1 MTDIHS
7 QEAEWAVLG
16 GLMLDNLAIGYV
28 LDAVGTHDFHSR
40 NHRMMFDA
48 ILRLDEKGE
57 PFDAVS
63 IAAELD
69 RMGELD
75 NVGGLQALG
84 NMVANTP
91 SSSNIKTYARVVR
104 EKSLERQ
111 LAHAASEIMDIAHG
125 GNMTPQEKI
134 DKAGGLLLELSDDK
148 SENGPKRVR
157 ESLPAWLVELD
168 ERFNN
173 GGDIVGLST
182 GYDDLDTKLNGLNN
196 SDLIIVA
203 GRPSMGKSTFAVNL
217 AENAAING
225 KPVAIFS
232 LEMPTVQLINR
243 MVSSIGRVSH
253 ESIRTGKVGHDDW
266 SRITVA
272 TSRIQDA
279 PIFIDDTPALSISEL
294 RNRARRLKK
303 QDGIGLLVVDYIQLM
318 KAPGSDNRTNEIGNI
333 SRGLKQIA
341 KELDIPVVALSQLS
355 RGVEQ
360 RQDRRPIMSDLRE
373 SGDIE
378 QDADIVIM
386 LYRDEVYNEESADK
400 GTAEILVRKQRNGP
414 LGTVRLAFNGAMSR
428 FDNLM
433 HNYTH

>member
-1 MTDIHS
+1 MTDLHS
-7 QEAEWAVLG
+7 QEAEWAVIG

-28 LDAVGTHDFHSR
+28 LDAVNSRDFHAR
-40 NHRMMFDA
+40 THRMMFNA
-48 ILRLDEKGE
+48 ILQLDERGE

-63 IAAELD
+63 LATELD

-75 NVGGLQALG
+75 NVGGLQALSH
-84 NMVANTP
+84 MAVNTP
-91 SSSNIKTYARVVR
+91 SADNIKTYARVVR

-125 GNMTPQEKI
+125 DNMTPQEKI
-134 DKAGGLLLELSDDK
+134 DKAGGLLLELSDTK
-148 SENGPKRVR
+148 SESGPKCVR
-157 ESLPAWLVELD
+157 ESLPGWLAELD

-173 GGDIVGLST
+173 GGELVGLST
-182 GYDDLDTKLNGLNN
+182 GYDDLDKKMNGMND

-225 KPVAIFS
+225 IPSAVFS
-232 LEMPTVQLINR
+232 LEMPTVQLLNR

-253 ESIRTGKVGHDDW
+253 ESIRTGKIGDDDW

-279 PIFIDDTPALSISEL
+279 PIFIDDTPALSIAEL
-294 RNRARRLKK
+294 RSRARRLKK

-318 KAPGSDNRTNEIGNI
+318 KAPGSENRTNEIGNI
-333 SRGLKQIA
+333 TMGLKQIA

-373 SGDIE
+373 SGSIE
-378 QDADIVIM
+378 QDADIIIC
-386 LYRDEVYNEESADK
+386 LYRDEVYNEESHDK
-400 GTAEILVRKQRNGP
+400 GTAEVIIRKQRNGS

-428 FDNLM
+428 FDNLA
-433 HNYTH
+433 HGDW